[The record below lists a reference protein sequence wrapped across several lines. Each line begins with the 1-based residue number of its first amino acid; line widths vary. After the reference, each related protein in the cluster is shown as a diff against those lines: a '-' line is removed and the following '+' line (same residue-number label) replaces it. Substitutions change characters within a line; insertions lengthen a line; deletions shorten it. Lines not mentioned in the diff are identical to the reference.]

1 MLRKIWKEFSKFLRN
16 IFQVKSSEINLR
28 NGALLQAHLPQPLKA
43 LQGGMYI
50 PQSISSSSLYSK
62 SDKIIR
68 DTLCRAAVHCL
79 AMSSVLFFF
88 GQFLWPSLE
97 FRIVY
102 ISIYCDSVMPIY
114 SVWRQFDNL
123 LPLTHSWQP
132 PLYGQVTM
140 SLSLPRLVINAGRE
154 TEVEVEWLF

>member
-1 MLRKIWKEFSKFLRN
+1 MLRKILKEFSKFLRN

-50 PQSISSSSLYSK
+50 PQSISLSSLYSK

-79 AMSSVLFFF
+79 AMSSVLFF
-88 GQFLWPSLE
+88 GHFLWPSLE
-97 FRIVY
+97 SCIVY
-102 ISIYCDSVMPIY
+102 ISIYRDSVMPIY

-132 PLYGQVTM
+132 PLNGQVAM

-154 TEVEVEWLF
+154 TEVEVDWLF